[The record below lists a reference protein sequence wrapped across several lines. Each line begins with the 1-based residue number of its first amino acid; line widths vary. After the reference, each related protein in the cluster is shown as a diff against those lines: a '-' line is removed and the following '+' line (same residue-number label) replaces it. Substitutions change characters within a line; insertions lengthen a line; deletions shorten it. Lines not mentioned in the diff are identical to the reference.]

1 MRPADV
7 ETLDLIRRCQAG
19 DELAFAGI
27 FHKYKNLVYKT
38 AYLMLGNGRD
48 AEDTLQDV
56 FLELYRSLRLFNP
69 AKAAFSTW
77 LYRVTINDCL
87 NWRRKRRLVT
97 LSLDEVN
104 EPAAEAHGV
113 VDPDVWRAVSRLS
126 PKLRA
131 VVVLRYYGDLSYAE
145 LTEVLDIPLGTVK
158 SRLHQALSVVKEDL
172 AEFAELEARRVD
184 WKTQNQPHL

>member
-19 DELAFAGI
+19 YELAFAGI

-48 AEDTLQDV
+48 AEDALQEV
-56 FLELYRSLRLFNP
+56 FLEVYRSLRQFNP
-69 AKAAFSTW
+69 EKAAFSTW

-104 EPAAEAHGV
+104 EPAAEVHGA
-113 VDPDVWRAVSRLS
+113 VDPDIWRVVSRLS

-131 VVVLRYYGDLSYAE
+131 VIVLRYYGDLSYAE

-172 AEFAELEARRVD
+172 AEGVDLDARRVT
-184 WKTQNQPHL
+184 WKTQ